1 MKQLIVA
8 CCVSLALLLPSAALT
23 CTTTIVT
30 RGASADG
37 TVMVSHSDD
46 NDLGD
51 QSLVFVPARDWP
63 EGA

>member
-1 MKQLIVA
+1 MKPLIAA
-8 CCVSLALLLPSAALT
+8 CCVSLALLLPSAAFT

-30 RGASADG
+30 KGASADG

-51 QSLVFVPARDWP
+51 QAIVYVPARDWP
-63 EGA
+63 